1 MILVEIVWTK
11 INPFTTLSIF
21 WKAILAM
28 CVWMKMALLAMVDA
42 CVCRALYT
50 VLYMGS
56 NSHTEY
62 SSQVQIVLLPTDS
75 ANCIYL

>member
-42 CVCRALYT
+42 CVCRALY
-50 VLYMGS
+50 MGA